1 MSTSGTFPALTPGKL
16 NVGMNINLPD
26 APKIPGMTA
35 FINGSLVRTGE
46 GAQNV
51 FLNLAPDVPYTIALQ
66 IKNAASEVVYAG
78 NYFLELNTSGTD
90 TFQIKRGYLDFG
102 LTATAPAPTTPPYAN
117 SGGLVIG
124 STFSVKPYYR
134 YFPPLFSK

>member
-1 MSTSGTFPALTPGKL
+1 M
-16 NVGMNINLPD
+16 
-26 APKIPGMTA
+26 
-35 FINGSLVRTGE
+35 RTGE

-78 NYFLELNTSGTD
+78 NYFLELNASGAD
-90 TFQIKRGYLDFG
+90 SFEIKRGYLDFG
-102 LTATAPAPTTPPYAN
+102 LTAIAPAPTTPPYAN

-124 STFSVKPYYR
+124 STFNVKPYYQ
-134 YFPPLFSK
+134 YFAPLFLK